1 MRAVEHSFTGPPYTI
16 GVEEELMIVIAGME
30 LRSVR
35 PASGVG
41 TGDAVEVNVRPQDCL
56 IFRATAGR
64 LDE

>member
-1 MRAVEHSFTGPPYTI
+1 
-16 GVEEELMIVIAGME
+16 MIVIAGME

-41 TGDAVEVNVRPQDCL
+41 TGDAVEVSIRPQDCL